1 MNREVLRF
9 IRVSRKLSV
18 RKFAER
24 LGVSHALISAIEGGD
39 RRLTENVQ
47 KKVVETFGLTDEK
60 LVSIKLLINEIKN

>member
-24 LGVSHALISAIEGGD
+24 LGVSHALISAIEGD